1 MSVMSSKQA
10 KAFIAGIMADAM
22 RPGAPPRI
30 VPTANNSL
38 AKRKVYLA
46 DNSRLRPDADR
57 QRDRA
62 EAICERYSLAAEWPS
77 EHFLLPVGLTAA
89 DRAGVGLP
97 LDGDKEPGGTLRKAW
112 RWIGKCDALVAEV
125 TPFRG
130 EHLNPVIAFE
140 IGVAV
145 VLEIPVFAWTSSV
158 YPIANAPGRSRPRLL
173 DERVWCGDEVAP
185 DGFWRDDQG
194 NLVENFGMVECAAIA
209 GNFMSISTSRS
220 DAIRSCAEYL
230 KKRGG
235 WGDAP
240 AAA

>member
-1 MSVMSSKQA
+1 MTRKSYGVA
-10 KAFIAGIMADAM
+10 LAFIARTMADRI

-38 AKRKVYLA
+38 AKPKVYLA
-46 DNSRLRPDADR
+46 DNSRLRLDADR

-62 EAICERYSLAAEWPS
+62 EAICERYGLAAEWPS
-77 EHFLLPVGLTAA
+77 EHFLLPAGLTVA
-89 DRAGVGLP
+89 DRASVGLP
-97 LDGDKEPGGTLRKAW
+97 LDGDNEPSGTLRKAW
-112 RWIGKCDALVAEV
+112 RGIRRCDAVVAEV

-130 EHLNPVIAFE
+130 DHLNPVTAFE

-145 VLEIPVFAWTSSV
+145 VHEIPVFAWTSSV
-158 YPIANAPGRSRPRLL
+158 YPAPGAPGRMRPRLL

-185 DGFWRDDQG
+185 DGLWRDEQG

-209 GNFMSISTSRS
+209 GNFVSVSTSQS

-230 KKRGG
+230 KKQSG
-235 WGDAP
+235 
-240 AAA
+240 